1 MGQSYRIRTEL
12 GITKS
17 INVELEQ
24 EFEFLEILSLK
35 LNQTDIYLRSCSDYG
50 VLVGRVTANNGLGLP
65 NARVSVFIPIE
76 ALDES
81 NPIIS
86 SIYPYKSPLDKN
98 EDGFRYNLLPYEK
111 SYSTHSATGTLPT
124 RLDVLTG
131 NTVFEIYEKYYK
143 FTAKTNESGDYMI
156 MGVPLGTQTVVMDV
170 DLSDI
175 GEFSLTP
182 QDLIRIGLATEAQVA
197 GNRFRTSSDL
207 DTLPQIINIT
217 KTVDVTPLWGEPSL
231 CQISINRVDFDL
243 RDEANVDIQPTAV
256 FMGSIFS
263 TSDQM
268 RIRPQ
273 FSLFGLPFNGPKD
286 NFGNLCSLE
295 TGTGQILAIRQ
306 TINLDVSG
314 NPILEQYQLEQN
326 GNVIDGDGSWLLE
339 LPMNLDYFYTNEF
352 GVRVISYDPTIGV
365 PTKAKYRFKIK
376 WTQAANFTDGV
387 RRPYYLLPNVREYGW
402 STPSSDPNLVGNSG
416 QRRRLSSSYYFGLD
430 WSGYTDGFSSQES
443 NTRINEIINCEDTFY
458 QFEYNRVYTPSSL
471 IDQYKYGGRS
481 RFIGIKEIDDNSCED
496 NVNKFPVNEG
506 FRNFD
511 LLYFIV
517 SLVLQIFQLISPPI
531 FVVIHFAKAI
541 LDGSALL
548 RTILA
553 GYFYVVAGYWL
564 TLAIIDFIAAVQ
576 FFIAAANTAAIP
588 GLQFEALA
596 LKGLGAQALEAG
608 GQYLLLFGKN
618 LAVAIGLTVVF
629 RILKGKRFKVMTLPA
644 LTYPDCEG
652 CPCSIQDIAA
662 GDIQDDSY
670 TVLTPTSGF
679 WLYQEKIKDEILTRT
694 RFSVDDYDQIAF
706 LFSTSFA
713 GNPVKGE
720 AATNLLNSYGVP
732 LSKYK
737 TTESEEGFILNENDN
752 PRRVY
757 FWSNYLPWGE
767 RVNLFNTRKK
777 FFDGLNQIRVTFD
790 FTGNTGFHLDNTL
803 CVFFQ
808 DKMETGQMMTFVD
821 PTTSRDPN
829 YKYIGNQREFSNGI
843 TGTPLNI
850 GASIYDVK
858 FANPNNQY
866 NEIIKRYNLGYG
878 SSNIDYKLP
887 SDVEYYQVVTAMT
900 MNEAIDMFILS
911 TPEGEGLRDV
921 ILGKTGSYYNL
932 QERILGIIPIWGNTL
947 EFTGTYAFRD
957 MFENFD
963 EQYLT
968 IIQRG
973 VDPYSPKYN
982 NKFDLN
988 ALFGYPMGTQGDL
1001 VITASTRLNIP
1012 IQKLNTQEMTVQ
1024 PFTVNGQNEIFY
1036 PSHFFRG
1043 GVQGSTTVGTQWSAF
1058 TSSIVGY
1065 YSSLDAKRV
1074 FRTGVPQPGS
1084 DAFIPSPTVWVHSVG
1099 ANYNNAVTVPP
1110 DGNSFDG
1117 SFTSGRSTYNS
1128 PGGPVSFYQ
1137 TSEDLSGA
1145 AYFTANG
1152 GSKPSETTVG
1162 YWTRVFYPF
1171 FSANPMNITSN
1182 VNNVLRTD
1190 RLPSSDILDGDY
1202 WETNPSLLQQN
1213 LNFGIYLISESGES
1227 GEVIPNTITSTGAQ
1241 QVSPDIAGQFASDN
1255 VFDTFEC
1262 PNIVSLNC
1270 YEGTGTGFT
1279 VNRNC
1284 ANNDDVQ
1291 SGCYTFAKRIVLDIP
1306 KDIRN
1311 FNEWAY
1317 RFRFF
1322 YGMCRGVLS
1331 QSFTNNWVNGSLFM
1345 FPIQVDVTF
1354 DRNNKANPPNYPK
1367 NITFFDSKT
1376 NNFYYR
1382 SSPFISGYTPS
1393 EFIGIDANTTG
1404 PQFSLNER
1412 NLLFP
1417 TTIMNLGMKDSFYG
1431 EIILEPSTNAYV
1443 MNNLNPTS
1451 YSDTSDLV
1459 NLFVISRI
1467 TNKTF
1472 LQQMLNSR
1480 DNSVNSLFTRNGQ
1493 PNSIIFNPKSRLDA
1507 DLAQLMSINSE
1518 VGLIPFSPQYY
1529 PFSPN
1534 NPDNAVNV
1542 YTQGLANPTIGVFF
1556 SSNTENLQ
1564 TKDFLTPGLI
1574 NFRFNPNVTAVVYN
1588 YGIKSQRVPL
1598 YQWELTPGPQ
1608 TRTIFG
1614 SETNNWRTRIQ
1625 DIVSSPYQSLN
1636 RRSLISPNYFVPS
1649 NTALDVNQRGYIFNK
1664 NAQGSYDGFEFPGM
1678 DTKFIVGAPFHF
1690 YFGVVKGNSALDK
1703 FKQKYLPNE

>member
-86 SIYPYKSPLDKN
+86 SIYPYKSPLDRN
-98 EDGFRYNLLPYEK
+98 EDGYRYNLLPYEK
-111 SYSTHSATGTLPT
+111 SYSVHSATGTLPT

-131 NTVFEIYEKYYK
+131 NTVFEIYDKYYK
-143 FTAKTNESGDYMI
+143 FTAKTNDSGDYMI
-156 MGVPLGTQTVVMDV
+156 MGVPLGEQTIVMDV

-207 DTLPQIINIT
+207 NSLPQIINLT
-217 KTVDVTPLWGEPSL
+217 KSVDVTPLWGEPSL

-263 TSDQM
+263 TSDSM

-273 FSLFGLPFNGPKD
+273 FSLIGLPFNGPKD

-295 TGTGQILAIRQ
+295 TGTGQILALRQ

-314 NPILEQYQLEQN
+314 NPILEQYQIQQN

-339 LPMNLDYFYTNEF
+339 IPMNLDYFYTDEF
-352 GVRVISYDPTIGV
+352 GERVISYDPTIGI

-402 STPSSDPNLVGNSG
+402 ETPSVDPNNSG
-416 QRRRLSSSYYFGLD
+416 TSAQRRRLASSYYFGLD
-430 WSGYTDGFSSQES
+430 WSGYTDGFSVQQA

-458 QFEYNRVYTPSSL
+458 QFDYNRVYTPSSL

-481 RFIGIKEIDDNSCED
+481 RFIGIKEIDDDSCAD
-496 NVNKFPVNEG
+496 TVNKFPVNEG

-541 LDGSALL
+541 LDGSSLL
-548 RTILA
+548 KTLLA
-553 GYFYVVAGYWL
+553 GFFYVTAGYWL
-564 TLAIIDFIAAVQ
+564 TLAIINFVAAGELYS
-576 FFIAAANTAAIP
+576 AALQCTTVPPFLPCFGDLAMAKEATASA
-588 GLQFEALA
+588 F
-596 LKGLGAQALEAG
+596 
-608 GQYLLLFGKN
+608 QYLLLFGKN
-618 LAVAIGLTVVF
+618 LGVAIALTAIF
-629 RILKGKRFKVMTLPA
+629 RILRGKRFKVMTLPA

-652 CPCSIQDIAA
+652 CPCAIQDVAA
-662 GDIQDDSY
+662 GDIQDNSY

-679 WLYQEKIKDEILTRT
+679 WLYQEKIKEDILSQTNYNR
-694 RFSVDDYDQIAF
+694 DDFEQLAF
-706 LFSTSFA
+706 LFSSSFA
-713 GNPVKGE
+713 GNPEKGE
-720 AATNLLNSYGVP
+720 AATNLLVSYGIP

-737 TTESEEGFILNENDN
+737 TTESTEGAILNRNDN
-752 PRRVY
+752 PRRIY

-790 FTGNTGFHLDNTL
+790 FSGNTGYHLDNTL
-803 CVFFQ
+803 TVFFQ
-808 DKMETGQMMTFVD
+808 EKMETGQMMTFVD
-821 PTTSRDPN
+821 PTTSTDPN
-829 YKYIGNQREFSNGI
+829 YKYVGNGREFAYGI
-843 TGTPLNI
+843 TGTPLNV
-850 GASIYDVK
+850 GASVYDVK
-858 FANPNNQY
+858 YANPNNQY
-866 NEIIKRYNLGYG
+866 REITKPYNLGYG
-878 SSNIDYKLP
+878 SANINYKLP
-887 SDVEYYQVVTAMT
+887 ADVEYYQVVTAIT
-900 MNEAIDMFILS
+900 MSQAINMFLGS
-911 TPEGEGLRDV
+911 TPEGKGLRDV
-921 ILGKTGSYYNL
+921 VLGKTGAYFNI
-932 QERILGIIPIWGNTL
+932 QERILGIIGSWGNSL
-947 EFTGTYAFRD
+947 DFTGIYPFSQL
-957 MFENFD
+957 FENF
-963 EQYLT
+963 ENQYLT
-968 IIQRG
+968 ILQRG
-973 VDPYSPKYN
+973 VDPYSPKYD

-988 ALFGYPMGTQGDL
+988 ALFGYPLGTQDEL
-1001 VITASTRLNIP
+1001 IITASTRLNIP

-1043 GVQGSTTVGTQWSAF
+1043 GVPGSTTVGTQWSAF

-1074 FRTGVPQPGS
+1074 FTPGS
-1084 DAFIPSPTVWVHSVG
+1084 PPTTPDAFIPSPSVWVHSLG
-1099 ANYNNAVTVPP
+1099 ADFNNAVTTVP
-1110 DGNSFDG
+1110 DGNAFDG
-1117 SFTSGRSTYNS
+1117 SFRIGRRLYTS

-1145 AYFTANG
+1145 AYYTANG
-1152 GSKPSETTVG
+1152 GSKPDETIIG
-1162 YWTRVFYPF
+1162 YWTRVFYPY
-1171 FSANPMNITSN
+1171 FSANPMNITIN

-1190 RLPSSDILDGDY
+1190 RLPSSDVLDGDY

-1213 LNFGIYLISESGES
+1213 LNFGIYLISESAES
-1227 GEVIPNTITSTGAQ
+1227 GEIIANTIVSTGAQ

-1262 PNIVSLNC
+1262 PDIVSLKC

-1284 ANNDDVQ
+1284 ADTDDVQ
-1291 SGCYTFAKRIVLDIP
+1291 SGCYTFVKRIISDIP

-1322 YGMCRGVLS
+1322 YGLCRGVLS
-1331 QSFTNNWVNGSLFM
+1331 QTFTNNWVNGSLFM
-1345 FPIQVDVTF
+1345 FPIQVDVTY

-1367 NITFFDSKT
+1367 NITYFDSKT

-1393 EFIGIDANTTG
+1393 EFIGSDANTTG

-1443 MNNLNPTS
+1443 MNNLNSTS

-1472 LQQMLNSR
+1472 LQQMLNAR
-1480 DNSVNSLFTRNGQ
+1480 DNSVESLFTRNGQ
-1493 PNSIIFNPKSRLDA
+1493 PNSVIFQIFKGRLDS

-1518 VGLIPFSPQYY
+1518 IGLVPFSPQYY
-1529 PFSPN
+1529 PFSIS
-1534 NPDNAVNV
+1534 NPDNAVYV
-1542 YTQGLANPTIGVFF
+1542 YTQGQNNPTIGVFY
-1556 SSNTENLQ
+1556 SSTTENLQ
-1564 TKDFLTPGLI
+1564 TKDFLTPGTI

-1598 YQWELTPGPQ
+1598 YQWLLTPGSNTQ
-1608 TRTIFG
+1608 TIFG
-1614 SETNNWRTRIQ
+1614 SETNNWQTRID

-1636 RRSLISPNYFVPS
+1636 RRSLLTPNYFIPS
-1649 NTALDVNQRGYIFNK
+1649 DPSLDVNQRGYIFNK
-1664 NAQGSYDGFEFPGM
+1664 NSLGSYDGLSFAGM
-1678 DTKFIVGAPFHF
+1678 KTKFIVGAPFHF